1 MKKLFSVLFVCFLTA
16 FALCGCND
24 SGYKMV
30 TGQVTAVEYD
40 GVGYPKYTVLTPD
53 GYEVGITLD
62 DTTLLFS
69 WIADVDAEKL
79 RTGDI
84 SDWDGI
90 KIVADCN
97 YDKIKP
103 LSKGGKYETVPQITI
118 DAALYKNA
126 KTLADGTVVDMW
138 KYHNKDIYQ
147 LADGTELLW
156 VNNLAGSENVYVFT
170 EQNFGD
176 LNETA
181 KTKVMEYYNN
191 RGLLYDVDFY
201 LEQAYEDYKNGVGEF
216 DGYMLEQSIS
226 PTASNDKIICFMTS
240 VTTPIYDKREST
252 ESRYGEIFDKET
264 GEYISGYDIFN
275 CDREQIITTIL
286 ENGWGGFEAEISD
299 TEKAEISEAFKPDY
313 IILRD
318 EGMDIAFPKGTL
330 PSQEHTYILSIKY
343 NNDAIK
349 AIMHPWAIPN
359 QDRG

>member
-1 MKKLFSVLFVCFLTA
+1 MKKLFSLLFVCFLTA
-16 FALCGCND
+16 IALCGCGD
-24 SGYKMV
+24 GSYKMV
-30 TGQVTAVEYD
+30 TGQVTAVECD
-40 GVGYPKYTVLTPD
+40 GVDYPKYKVLTPD
-53 GYEVGITLD
+53 GYEVGVTIDENTM
-62 DTTLLFS
+62 LFS
-69 WIADVDAEKL
+69 WIGNVDAEKL

-90 KIVADCN
+90 IIAADCN

-103 LSKGGKYETVPQITI
+103 LSKGGGYKTVPQITI
-118 DAALYKNA
+118 NAALYKNI
-126 KTLADGTVVDMW
+126 KTLADGTTVDMC

-156 VNNLAGSENVYVFT
+156 VNNPASPENDYVGNS
-170 EQNFGD
+170 QDYGD

-181 KTKVMEYYNN
+181 QQRVSAYYNI
-191 RGLLYDVDFY
+191 RGMLYDVDFY

-226 PTASNDKIICFMTS
+226 PIASNDKIICFMTS

-252 ESRYGEIFDKET
+252 ESRYGEVFDIET
-264 GEYISGYDIFN
+264 GEYISNYDIFS
-275 CDREQIITTIL
+275 CDKEQIITAIL

-299 TEKAEISEAFKPDY
+299 TQKAEIRDAFNPNY
-313 IILRD
+313 IILQD

-330 PSQEHTYILSIKY
+330 PSQENTYILSIKY
-343 NNDAIK
+343 TDEIK